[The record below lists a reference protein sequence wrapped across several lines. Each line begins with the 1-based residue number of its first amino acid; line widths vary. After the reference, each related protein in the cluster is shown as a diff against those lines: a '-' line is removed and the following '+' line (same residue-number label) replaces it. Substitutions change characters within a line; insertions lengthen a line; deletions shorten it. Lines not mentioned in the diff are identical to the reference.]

1 LITLLVLFLFNSRV
15 LIPITNICKSIT
27 YILVLYIPNNINSNI
42 NLLLFSILDITI
54 LVGDNTIR
62 LLLYQSFIITFC
74 ELNLVK
80 ESSEIYNIVLEYD
93 MIEVEDFIDFDKKSQ
108 VLEVSKS
115 FIYITIA
122 LSIY

>member
-1 LITLLVLFLFNSRV
+1 MITLLVLFLFNSRV